1 MYKKTSL
8 KSGLRFIHVP
18 VKDIDTT
25 TFLVLFSV
33 GSKYE
38 TDKIAGLS
46 HFLEHMFFKGT
57 AKRPDAMAVSEYLDE
72 VGGEYNAF
80 TSKEYTGYY
89 AKVASKHIERGV
101 DFVSDILLHS
111 KFESAEIEKERGVI
125 IEEMNMYQDMP
136 TRYVP
141 ELFEKLLYGKTPA
154 GELVI
159 GHRESIL
166 GVKRDDFVNYFKKH
180 YLIKN
185 AVVCMAGNMDEQK
198 SIDLA
203 DKYLG
208 EFVDGERKDKEKVV
222 EKQDKAEILV
232 FNKKT
237 DQTHLCLGVRAFDMF
252 SLKRYPLLLLSV
264 ILGGGMSSRLFSE
277 IREKRGLAYYV
288 RAEQEEYTDSGYLA
302 VQAGVRNDNA
312 DEAIKVCIDEFKK
325 IRDIKVSEKELNKA
339 KEFIKG
345 KTLIGLES
353 SDEKA
358 MFFSMQEV
366 LKNKIETIEEKFKK
380 IDAVTTDDVKKIAQE
395 VFINEKLNLS
405 IIGPIEDKDKFLK
418 LLEL

>member
-18 VKDIDTT
+18 VKDIDTA
-25 TFLVLFSV
+25 TFLVLFGV

-57 AKRPDAMAVSEYLDE
+57 TKRPDSMAISEYLDE

-111 KFESAEIEKERGVI
+111 KFDASELEKERGVI
-125 IEEMNMYQDMP
+125 IEEMNMYRDMP
-136 TRYVP
+136 ANYVS
-141 ELFEKLLYGKTPA
+141 ELFEKLLYGNTPA
-154 GELVI
+154 GELIV
-159 GHRESIL
+159 GHKESIL
-166 GVKRDDFVNYFKKH
+166 GVKRDDFVNYFKSH

-185 AVVCMAGNMDEQK
+185 AVVCMAGNIDEK
-198 SIDLA
+198 ESMDLA
-203 DKYLG
+203 EKYLG
-208 EFVDGERKDKEKVV
+208 EFIDGKKVDKEKVI
-222 EKQDKAEILV
+222 EKQEKSEILV

-237 DQTHLCLGVRAFDMF
+237 DQTHLCLGVRSFDMF
-252 SLKRYPLLLLSV
+252 SEKRYPLLLLSV

-288 RAEQEEYTDSGYLA
+288 RANSEEYTDSGYMV
-302 VQAGVRNDNA
+302 VQAGVKNENA
-312 DEAIKVCIDEFKK
+312 DDAIKVCIDEFKK
-325 IRDIKVSEKELNKA
+325 IKDVKVSEKELKKA

-345 KTLIGLES
+345 RTLIGLES

-380 IDAVTTDDVKKIAQE
+380 IDAVTVEDVQKIAQE
-395 VFINEKLNLS
+395 IFVNEKLNLS
-405 IIGPIEDKDKFLK
+405 IIGPIENKDEYLK
-418 LLEL
+418 LLSL